1 MVVDMREK
9 NHLGLCMKY
18 SESCKFCPRSKKCEE
33 ELNIEENELKRVSV
47 KRKMSVSVAED
58 EGSTPSPATK

>member
-1 MVVDMREK
+1 
-9 NHLGLCMKY
+9 MKY